1 MADLN
6 AKLIPL
12 YSEVEGRV
20 PTAEQLDVA
29 ELSYNITDRKIYTK
43 DSDGNIVI
51 MGAGADDTG
60 GSVDSVNGQT
70 GEVILNVVDL
80 NDVEQRRAEAT
91 GWTGRWIAN
100 SSTGVCQS
108 DGDIGRGNDHG
119 PGANI
124 NQIDSNGTD
133 LFSEISA
140 LANKT
145 LYFSVN
151 EGAWQE
157 AAVNSVTTACTP
169 TATMLVGCPDLN
181 AAIESAAVGDTI
193 DLTDIAPGAY
203 MPLTE
208 GDVLQ
213 FDGVEEKW
221 FSQPLVFNL
230 EAASD
235 FALRTD
241 QGSGNPIPKE
251 TGDSLVWDGA
261 KWVPANPAGF
271 LSISDLN
278 DVNTVTN
285 APTDGQAL
293 VWDETQGYWRPGTV
307 ASEAPSLAL
316 NDLTDVSSSDPSTGE
331 FLKYDSGSWGNAA
344 LVYADISDAPTV
356 PTKIGDL
363 SDVDLSDAPVV
374 GQVLV
379 WNGTDWKPDDQSG
392 GGGGTQT
399 VTGALS
405 ERADVTDSR
414 SYNVGASRNIEFEG
428 LGEAGSFVQVTSSQP
443 AWIRFYATDGDR
455 TGDASRQVGTDP
467 QPGSGVLL
475 EVRTDEANQT
485 IKISPGALYY
495 NNDIL
500 PAQTLYARVTN
511 ESGASAVISVT
522 IRAYTQTSTDTIDG
536 GTFGSG

>member
-43 DSDGNIVI
+43 DSAGNIVI
-51 MGAGADDTG
+51 MGAGADNTG

-293 VWDETQGYWRPGTV
+293 VWDETQGYWKPGTV

-379 WNGTDWKPDDQSG
+379 WNGTDWKPDDQTG
-392 GGGGTQT
+392 GGGETQT